1 MAASKRSAA
10 ARARARVL
18 VLSGPNLDRLGKR
31 EPEIYG
37 KKTLAEIYADLATF
51 AGARGADVECRQSNH
66 EGALVDWIGAAS
78 DDGFDGILL
87 NAGSYTH
94 TSYALYDALKGSS
107 LPAIELHISNPD
119 ARESF
124 RHVSTIAP
132 VVKGRVAGFGPKS
145 YELALDGLLVLLDAA
160 PKRGAKRANAAPE
173 KAAPRVVAPRKRAPG
188 R

>member
-10 ARARARVL
+10 ARARLRVL

-37 KKTLAEIYADLATF
+37 KKTLAQIYDELGAF
-51 AGARGADVECRQSNH
+51 ASERGVAVECRQSNH
-66 EGALVDWIGAAS
+66 EGALVDWIGTAS
-78 DDGFDGILL
+78 DDGFAGILL

-94 TSYALYDALKGSS
+94 TSYALYDALKGSP

-132 VVKGRVAGFGPKS
+132 VVKGRVAGFGSKS
-145 YELALDGLLVLLDAA
+145 YELALGGLLALLDAA
-160 PKRGAKRANAAPE
+160 P
-173 KAAPRVVAPRKRAPG
+173 RKRTPG

>member
-10 ARARARVL
+10 ARVRVL

-37 KKTLAEIYADLATF
+37 RKTLAEIYGDLSVF
-51 AGARGADVECRQSNH
+51 ASARGVDVECRQSNH
-66 EGALVDWIGAAS
+66 EGSLVDWIGAAS

-94 TSYALYDALKGSS
+94 TSFALYDALKGSP

-145 YELALDGLLVLLDAA
+145 YELALDGLLALLDAA
-160 PKRGAKRANAAPE
+160 PKRA
-173 KAAPRVVAPRKRAPG
+173 KAAPQKAVPRVATPRKRAPG